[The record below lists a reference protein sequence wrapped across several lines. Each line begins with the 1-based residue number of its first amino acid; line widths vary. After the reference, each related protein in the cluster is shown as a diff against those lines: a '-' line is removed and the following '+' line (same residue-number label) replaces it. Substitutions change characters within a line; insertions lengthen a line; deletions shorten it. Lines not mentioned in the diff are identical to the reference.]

1 MEKLIIYLL
10 LLLGV
15 FNADQKITYNQRA
28 IVHIVPLG
36 DVKQKYLNHVK
47 ESISKFY
54 PNIKCVIDK
63 PVKLTDDILAKSG
76 TRYEASKILAKYNS
90 KRNVILITEKDIA
103 HFNRERNI
111 KEYGIIG
118 LGLRPGKVC
127 VVSTFRIKRSSKFLS
142 RLQKVSIH
150 EIGHNLNIPHCENS
164 RDCLMHAAEGSVR
177 QIDREKIWICGECRN
192 KVNLSYLN

>member
-15 FNADQKITYNQRA
+15 FNADQKITYNQRT

-127 VVSTFRIKRSSKFLS
+127 VVSTFRIKKSSKFLS

-150 EIGHNLNIPHCENS
+150 EIGHNLNIPHCENN

-177 QIDREKIWICGECRN
+177 QIDREKIWICNECRN

>member
-1 MEKLIIYLL
+1 MEKITIYLL
-10 LLLGV
+10 MLLGM
-15 FNADQKITYNQRA
+15 FNTDQKITNRGNVTVY
-28 IVHIVPLG
+28 IVPLG

-47 ESISKFY
+47 ESIDNFY

-76 TRYEASKILAKYNS
+76 TRYEAGKILSKYKSN
-90 KRNVILITEKDIA
+90 RNVILITEKDIA
-103 HFNRERNI
+103 HFNKEKNI

-127 VVSTFRIKRSSKFLS
+127 VVSTFRIKKSSKFLS

-164 RDCLMHAAEGSVR
+164 RDCLMHAAEGSIR
-177 QIDREKIWICGECRN
+177 QIDREKIWICDKCKD